1 MFNDNSDIF
10 ISDSINNEN
19 KDKYVKYFH
28 SFCKGKR
35 ISFKNNFSN
44 NFSNIIVSVFVSEYK
59 L

>member
-44 NFSNIIVSVFVSEYK
+44 IIVSVFVSEYK